1 MNNSSNKLNSVN
13 KKEFLTIPNMGY
25 LLLISVTI
33 SGILISMLNIE
44 SVKNYFELFIVVTVI
59 SALVLYFL
67 LVKKKLSLDNLETQS
82 VIGLL
87 VFILGVTFFILYLK
101 FTSIDTFSTEGMMHA
116 VIFCLLVFA
125 FINFIFLLMGLAN

>member
-1 MNNSSNKLNSVN
+1 MNNSSNKLNSNN

-44 SVKNYFELFIVVTVI
+44 SIKNYFELFIVVTVI

-101 FTSIDTFSTEGMMHA
+101 FTSIDTFSAEGMMHA

-125 FINFIFLLMGLAN
+125 FINFIFLLIGLAN